1 MARYQFE
8 NPTNEGSII
17 KVIGV
22 GGGGSNAVNH
32 MFRQG
37 IRGVEFFVCN
47 TDSQALE
54 ISPVPNK
61 VQLGLNLSRG
71 LGAGA
76 NPEKGKNAAI
86 ETKEELKQMLS
97 TGTRMVFIT
106 AGMGGGTGTGAAPV
120 IAEIAKEMGIL
131 TVGIVTMPFAFEGTP
146 KMKRAEDGLTEL
158 RKHCDTVL
166 IILNNKIKE
175 LFSNMTMKEAFVQ
188 ADNVLTKAA
197 KSIAEIITVSG
208 KWNVD
213 FEDVRTVMKDSGV
226 AVMGSATAEGENR
239 AKKAV
244 EAALNSPLLN
254 NTNIYGAKFVLL
266 NIAFADE
273 DNFKMDE
280 FEEITTY
287 VQQQTGDN
295 TEVIYGNAFDETLG
309 NAVNVTII
317 ATGFSEKPVEVTK
330 KKFDLENNKVINEK
344 VKVVYDNFD
353 EFFDPNQ
360 EADTTPKKVIPP
372 PITKPEKIVH
382 TLEGEYHT
390 SSEEKKKVLDKE
402 YELRKQKMESL
413 KSIHDLSNE
422 ELQEKRDIP
431 AYMRKNV
438 KLVEVVDASIPQLSR
453 TKLTEDNE
461 LLGGNRF
468 LHDNVD

>member
-8 NPTNEGSII
+8 NPTTDGSII

-61 VQLGLNLSRG
+61 IQLGQNISRG

-97 TGTRMVFIT
+97 SQTRMVFIT

-146 KMKRAEDGLTEL
+146 KMKRAEEGLAEL

-295 TEVIYGNAFDETLG
+295 TEVIYGNAFDESLG
-309 NAVNVTII
+309 SAVNVTII
-317 ATGFSEKPVEVTK
+317 ATGFSEKPVEVAK
-330 KKFDLENNKVINEK
+330 KKFDLETNKMSNEK
-344 VKVVYDNFD
+344 VKVVYDNFN
-353 EFFDPNQ
+353 EFFEPT
-360 EADTTPKKVIPP
+360 EVPAKKVETPV
-372 PITKPEKIVH
+372 ITKPEKVVH
-382 TLEGEYHT
+382 TLEGEYHV
-390 SSEEKKKVLDKE
+390 SPEEKKKVLDKE
-402 YELRKQKMESL
+402 YEMRRQKMDSM

-438 KLVEVVDASIPQLSR
+438 KLVEVVQSSIPQLSR

-461 LLGGNRF
+461 LLGGNKF

>member
-146 KMKRAEDGLTEL
+146 KMKRAEDGLAEL

-317 ATGFSEKPVEVTK
+317 ATGFSEKPVEVIK

-372 PITKPEKIVH
+372 LVTKPEKIVH

-422 ELQEKRDIP
+422 ELKEKRDIP

>member
-1 MARYQFE
+1 MASRYQFE
-8 NPTNEGSII
+8 YPNTENSII

-61 VQLGLNLSRG
+61 IQLGLNVSKG

-76 NPEKGKNAAI
+76 NPERGRNAAI
-86 ETKEELKQMLS
+86 ETKEDLKQMLAN
-97 TGTRMVFIT
+97 GTRMVFVT

-120 IAEIAKEMGIL
+120 IAEIAKELGIL

-146 KMKRAEDGLTEL
+146 KMKRAEEGLAEL

-166 IILNNKIKE
+166 IILNNKLRE
-175 LFSNMTMKEAFVQ
+175 LYSNTSMKDAFVQ
-188 ADNVLTKAA
+188 ADSVLTKAA

-239 AKKAV
+239 ARKAV

-273 DNFKMDE
+273 DNFKMEE
-280 FEEITTY
+280 FEEITHY
-287 VQQQTGDN
+287 VQQQTGEG
-295 TEVIYGNAFDETLG
+295 TEVIYGNAFDEGLG

-317 ATGFSEKPVEVTK
+317 ATGFSEKPVEPPIK
-330 KKFDLENNKVINEK
+330 KKFEIENNKVINEK
-344 VKVVYDNFD
+344 TKVVYDNFD
-353 EFFDPNQ
+353 QFFDEDDKEQ
-360 EADTTPKKVIPP
+360 VTPKKQVTPP
-372 PITKPEKIVH
+372 VTKPEKIVH
-382 TLEGEYHT
+382 TLDGDYQ
-390 SSEEKKKVLDKE
+390 SSLSDEKKKGF
-402 YELRKQKMESL
+402 R
-413 KSIHDLSNE
+413 
-422 ELQEKRDIP
+422 
-431 AYMRKNV
+431 
-438 KLVEVVDASIPQLSR
+438 
-453 TKLTEDNE
+453 
-461 LLGGNRF
+461 
-468 LHDNVD
+468 